1 MFYLLLFIIKDIFLH
16 HYQDSIRELMK
27 RKQTLT
33 QELRNY
39 EENYRIQNI
48 VDPPVML
55 NRGKVLNE
63 KGDVYG
69 AIPASTKIKSSLLL
83 KLGDD
88 ISTVWTLFDIN
99 APNTRQKRPL
109 IDCFSAYLNR
119 A

>member
-1 MFYLLLFIIKDIFLH
+1 
-16 HYQDSIRELMK
+16 MK

-48 VDPPVML
+48 VDPPVVL
-55 NRGKVLNE
+55 NRGKMLSE

-83 KLGDD
+83 RQGDEV
-88 ISTVWTLFDIN
+88 STVWRISDFGSDLSSVHRTH
-99 APNTRQKRPL
+99 T
-109 IDCFSAYLNR
+109 ST
-119 A
+119 